1 MEKEIEIVPKVSI
14 ITPSYNSEEFIK
26 QTIKSVVKQ
35 TFQKWELIVIDDC
48 SQDNTREI
56 VKAYEEID
64 NRIKL
69 LELEKNSGAA
79 VARNKGIEIARGT
92 YIAFLDSDDIWEYT
106 KLEKQIKF
114 MEEKDI
120 AFSFCGY
127 EVIDEHGNS
136 LGKEVKAPNEI
147 RYNELLG
154 NTIIGCLTVMLNK
167 EKIGEFRMPNVK
179 PEDTALWLEIL
190 RTGFKAYGIQESLAK
205 YRIVQGSVSR
215 NKLKAAGNYLKV
227 LWRQKDLNIVRK
239 FLYFI
244 LYAFNALK
252 KNK

>member
-1 MEKEIEIVPKVSI
+1 MEKEIVPKVSI

-26 QTIKSVVKQ
+26 QTIDSVIKQ

-56 VKAYEEID
+56 VKAYEGID

-92 YIAFLDSDDIWEYT
+92 YIAFLDSDDIWEYA

-127 EVIDEHGNS
+127 EIIDENGNS
-136 LGKEVKAPNEI
+136 LGKEIKVPSKI
-147 RYNELLG
+147 TYNELLG

-167 EKIGEFRMPNVK
+167 EKIGEIRMPNMK

-190 RTGFKAYGIQESLAK
+190 RTEFEAYGIQESLAK

-215 NKLKAAGNYLKV
+215 NKFKAAWNYLKV
-227 LWRQKDLNIVRK
+227 LWGQKDLNSVGK
-239 FLYFI
+239 FWYFT